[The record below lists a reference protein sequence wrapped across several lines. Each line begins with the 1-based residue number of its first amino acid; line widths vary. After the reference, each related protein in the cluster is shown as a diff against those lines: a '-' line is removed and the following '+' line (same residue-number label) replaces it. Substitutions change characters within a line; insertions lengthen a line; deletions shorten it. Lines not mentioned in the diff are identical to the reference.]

1 MSIVQ
6 RLLKAKTLLVAVS
19 LLALAVT
26 GGCRHKKYENPITKE
41 TQQPDKVL
49 FDKAIK
55 DIEHGRY
62 EVARLT
68 LNTLMNTYDTSEYLA
83 KAKLAIADS
92 WMREGGTHA
101 YAQAEAEYTDFI
113 LFYPQLEE
121 SAEAQMKICDIHFNQ
136 ADKADRDPN
145 HVQRADQECRKLL
158 TQFPNSRFAPQAAQR
173 VRQVQEVIAEG
184 EFRVGA
190 FYHNK
195 GNYSAAANRLHAITE
210 QYPLYSG
217 TDLALWNEG
226 DSYAKLGPRMRE
238 RSIQAY
244 QKLVRQYPLS
254 PYVEDAKKRL
264 KAMEAE
270 VPEPDPV
277 ALAHMKYE
285 LENQTRPGMFSR
297 FWGMVSSRPDVTRA
311 AKSGEPATTMLR
323 PSIPPNV
330 PIPGGAQSA
339 ASGSGS
345 GASGGGGGVTDVTAT
360 TETGATTSS
369 IDTKPDA
376 RLSQQGAKPAE
387 SGTAPAASA
396 AKPEQTAASPATDS
410 KPAKVKPGKRPKPPK
425 VAKPSK
431 PKKRKAV
438 LPDESA
444 PSGQPQ
450 DAAQANEQP
459 KK

>member
-1 MSIVQ
+1 MSIVA
-6 RLLKAKTLLVAVS
+6 RMLKARTSLVAVS
-19 LLALAVT
+19 LLALALT
-26 GGCRHKKYENPITKE
+26 GGCRHKKYENPITKD

-101 YAQAEAEYTDFI
+101 WSQAEAEYTDFI
-113 LFYPQLEE
+113 LFYPQMEE

-136 ADKADRDPN
+136 ADKPDRDPN
-145 HVQRADQECRKLL
+145 HVQRADQECRKML

-195 GNYSAAANRLHAITE
+195 GNYSAASNRLHAITD

-217 TDLALWNEG
+217 SDLALWDEG
-226 DSYAKLGPRMRE
+226 DSYSKLGPRMRE
-238 RSIQAY
+238 KSIQAY

-270 VPEPDPV
+270 IPEPDPV

-285 LENQTRPGMFSR
+285 KENVTKVGLFAKY
-297 FWGMVSSRPDVTRA
+297 WGYVSSRPDVSKA
-311 AKSGEPATTMLR
+311 AKSGEPANALLR
-323 PSIPPNV
+323 PLIPPNV
-330 PIPGGAQSA
+330 PVPAGQTGA
-339 ASGSGS
+339 
-345 GASGGGGGVTDVTAT
+345 GGGVTDVTAT
-360 TETGATTSS
+360 TESAGSS
-369 IDTKPDA
+369 SAIDTQPDA
-376 RLSQQGAKPAE
+376 RLNQPGQKPAD
-387 SGTAPAASA
+387 SGTAAPAADPKPQA
-396 AKPEQTAASPATDS
+396 APASTAKTGKNG
-410 KPAKVKPGKRPKPPK
+410 KPAKMKPAKRPQGPK
-425 VAKPSK
+425 IPKPSK
-431 PKKRKAV
+431 PKKHKAV
-438 LPDESA
+438 LPSESTSPDQAA
-444 PSGQPQ
+444 PPAKPQ
-450 DAAQANEQP
+450 DQP
-459 KK
+459 KQ

>member
-1 MSIVQ
+1 MSIVE
-6 RLLKAKTLLVAVS
+6 RFLKAKTLLVAVS

-26 GGCRHKKYENPITKE
+26 GGCRHKKYENPITRD

-68 LNTLMNTYDTSEYLA
+68 LQTLMNTYDTSEYLA

-101 YAQAEAEYTDFI
+101 WTQAEAEYTDFI
-113 LFYPQLEE
+113 LFYPTMEE

-136 ADKADRDPN
+136 ADKPDRDPN
-145 HVQRADQECRKLL
+145 HVQRADVECRKVL
-158 TQFPNSRFAPQAAQR
+158 TAFPNSRFAPQAAQR
-173 VRQVQEVIAEG
+173 VRQVQEVIADG

-195 GNYSAAANRLHAITE
+195 GSYSPAANRLHAITE

-217 TDLALWNEG
+217 TDLALWDEG
-226 DSYAKLGPRMRE
+226 DSYAKLGPRVRE
-238 RSIQAY
+238 KSIQAY

-270 VPEPDPV
+270 IPEPDPV

-285 LENQTRPGMFSR
+285 KENETHLGLFSR
-297 FWGMVSSRPDVTRA
+297 YWGYVSSRPDVSKA
-311 AKSGEPATTMLR
+311 AKSGEPATAILR
-323 PSIPPNV
+323 PLIPPNV
-330 PIPGGAQSA
+330 PIPAAQTGA
-339 ASGSGS
+339 
-345 GASGGGGGVTDVTAT
+345 GGGVTDVTAT
-360 TETGATTSS
+360 TETGGSTSA
-369 IDTKPDA
+369 IETKPDA
-376 RLSQQGAKPAE
+376 RLSQQNSKPAE
-387 SGTAPAASA
+387 QGAATPAAGTEKQPQA
-396 AKPEQTAASPATDS
+396 AAVTGKNGKPLKV
-410 KPAKVKPGKRPKPPK
+410 KPAKRPEAPKRP
-425 VAKPSK
+425 KPSK
-431 PKKRKAV
+431 PKKHKAV
-438 LPDESA
+438 LPSESA
-444 PSGQPQ
+444 AQPQ
-450 DAAQANEQP
+450 DSAQPKEQP
-459 KK
+459 KQ

>member
-1 MSIVQ
+1 MSIVE
-6 RLLKAKTLLVAVS
+6 RLLKARALLLAVS
-19 LLALAVT
+19 LLALALT
-26 GGCRHKKYENPITKE
+26 GGCRHKKYENPITKD

-68 LNTLMNTYDTSEYLA
+68 LQTLMNTYDTSEYLA

-101 YAQAEAEYTDFI
+101 WTQAEAEYTDFI
-113 LFYPQLEE
+113 LFYPQMEE

-136 ADKADRDPN
+136 ADKPDRDPL
-145 HVQRADQECRKLL
+145 HVQRADVECRKML
-158 TQFPNSRFAPQAAQR
+158 TMFPNSRFAPQAAQR

-195 GNYSAAANRLHAITE
+195 GNYSASSNRLHAITE

-217 TDLALWNEG
+217 ADLALWDEG
-226 DSYAKLGPRMRE
+226 DSYSKLGPRMRE
-238 RSIQAY
+238 KSIQAY

-254 PYVEDAKKRL
+254 PYAEDAKKRL

-270 VPEPDPV
+270 IPEPDPV

-285 LENQTRPGMFSR
+285 QENETHVGLFSR
-297 FWGMVSSRPDVTRA
+297 FWGSVSSKPDVSKA
-311 AKSGEPATTMLR
+311 AKSGEPATAMLR
-323 PSIPPNV
+323 PMIPPNI
-330 PIPGGAQSA
+330 PIPGGQTGA
-339 ASGSGS
+339 GS
-345 GASGGGGGVTDVTAT
+345 GGVTDVTAT
-360 TETGATTSS
+360 TDPGGSS
-369 IDTKPDA
+369 SAIDTKPDA
-376 RLSQQGAKPAE
+376 RMSQSGEKPQEQGAA
-387 SGTAPAASA
+387 APAAGTEKPAPA
-396 AKPEQTAASPATDS
+396 AAPAPPAAAPAAQSGKPAKS
-410 KPAKVKPGKRPKPPK
+410 KPAKRPEAPKRP
-425 VAKPSK
+425 KPSK
-431 PKKRKAV
+431 PKKQKAV

-444 PSGQPQ
+444 APAPAQDQAQPK
-450 DAAQANEQP
+450 EQP
-459 KK
+459 KQ